1 MWTLQPILSLPPH
14 AVMVTT
20 PNLRTSPNV
29 LVRSWRTLL
38 PTFHYW
44 MDTEVHVYAFSISA
58 GILLSFFPFLIV
70 MLSLCRYIFHWRAGV
85 NAVYFALDDY
95 FPDTFGVFLRRNFEA
110 TLESH
115 GQVQLFSLLL
125 LFFTATGIFE
135 PLEVAL
141 NRAWKCKNR
150 SYIKNQLIG
159 LGLIF
164 GCGALM
170 LISTMFTAVNN
181 RLLKDAAG
189 TSVASIANVLALVGF
204 RVAAI
209 PMLMLLLFLIYWL
222 LPNCKIKASEI
233 VPAAVGVGFLLEIL
247 KYINLL
253 TWPYLRA
260 KLGMEY
266 GPFYYTVTIILW
278 GFVASMVVLAGAEW
292 TARRSRSMSV

>member
-1 MWTLQPILSLPPH
+1 MKLIS
-14 AVMVTT
+14 
-20 PNLRTSPNV
+20 SPNF
-29 LVRSWRTLL
+29 LVRFWRALL
-38 PTFHYW
+38 PTFRYW
-44 MDTEVHVYAFSISA
+44 METEVHVYAFSISA

-70 MLSLCRYIFHWRAGV
+70 MLSLCRYILRWRAGV

-115 GQVQLFSLLL
+115 GEVQLFSLLL

-141 NRAWKCKNR
+141 NKAWKCRNR
-150 SYIKNQLIG
+150 NYFKNQLVG

-164 GCGALM
+164 ACGALM
-170 LISTMFTAVNN
+170 LLSTTFTAVNN
-181 RLLKDAAG
+181 RMLKDARG
-189 TSVASIANVLALVGF
+189 TSVATIANVLALVGF

-209 PMLMLLLFLIYWL
+209 PMLMLLLFLVYWL
-222 LPNCKIKASEI
+222 LPNCKVRASQI
-233 VPAAVGVGFLLEIL
+233 VPAAVAVGFLLEVL

-266 GPFYYTVTIILW
+266 GPFYYTVTILLW
-278 GFVASMVVLAGAEW
+278 GFLAAMVVLAGAEW
-292 TARRSRSMSV
+292 TARHAGSRAE

>member
-1 MWTLQPILSLPPH
+1 LT
-14 AVMVTT
+14 V
-20 PNLRTSPNV
+20 
-29 LVRSWRTLL
+29 
-38 PTFHYW
+38 PTFPARVWRALAPTFRYW

-70 MLSLCRYIFHWRAGV
+70 MLSLCRHVFKWKAGV

-95 FPDTFGVFLRRNFEA
+95 FPDVFGQFLRRNFEA

-141 NRAWKCKNR
+141 NRAWKCPGNR
-150 SYIKNQLIG
+150 SYIKNQLVG

-164 GCGALM
+164 ACGGLM
-170 LISTMFTAVNN
+170 LISTIFTALNN
-181 RLLKDAAG
+181 RFFREVAG
-189 TSVASIANVLALVGF
+189 TRVPSVAAVLGLVAF
-204 RVAAI
+204 KIAAI
-209 PMLMLLLFLIYWL
+209 PLLMLLLFLIYWL
-222 LPNCKIKASEI
+222 LPNCQIKPSQI
-233 VPAAVGVGFLLEIL
+233 VPAAIGVGFLLEIL

-260 KLGMEY
+260 KLSVEY

-278 GFVASMVVLAGAEW
+278 GFLASMVVLAGAEW
-292 TARRSRSMSV
+292 TARRSARESAVVSR

>member
-1 MWTLQPILSLPPH
+1 VLNYAPPS
-14 AVMVTT
+14 
-20 PNLRTSPNV
+20 NW
-29 LVRSWRTLL
+29 LVRSWRALL

-44 MDTEVHVYAFSISA
+44 METEVHVYAFSISA

-70 MLSLCRYIFHWRAGV
+70 MLSLCRYILHWRAGV
-85 NAVYFALDDY
+85 NAVYFALNDY
-95 FPDTFGVFLRRNFEA
+95 FPDVFGQFLRRNFEV

-115 GQVQLFSLLL
+115 GGSQLFSLLL

-150 SYIKNQLIG
+150 SYLRNQLVG

-164 GCGALM
+164 ACGALM
-170 LISTMFTAVNN
+170 LISTTLTALNN
-181 RLLKDAAG
+181 RFLKDVAG
-189 TSVASIANVLALVGF
+189 TSSASIANFLGLIGF
-204 RVAAI
+204 KIAAI

-222 LPNCKIKASEI
+222 LPNCKIRPSRI
-233 VPAAVGVGFLLEIL
+233 IPAAIIVGFLLEIL

-253 TWPYLRA
+253 TWPYLHA

-278 GFVASMVVLAGAEW
+278 GFVAAMVVLAGAEW
-292 TARRSRSMSV
+292 TARHSQAAAE